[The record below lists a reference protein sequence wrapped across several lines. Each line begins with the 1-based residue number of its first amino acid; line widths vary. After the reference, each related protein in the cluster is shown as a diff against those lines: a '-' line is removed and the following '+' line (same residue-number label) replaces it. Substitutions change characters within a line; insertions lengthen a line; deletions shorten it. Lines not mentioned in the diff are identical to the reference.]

1 MKGQVFWA
9 QAHTE
14 VRSWPPLARD
24 RELDVAIVGGG
35 IVGLAA
41 AHMLAGTSL
50 RVAVFEGLRIGGQ
63 ATGRST
69 AKVTSQHGPI
79 YRQLIADIG
88 EDGARDYASANED
101 ALEWI
106 AGRAGDCAERVHA
119 YVYAGSADEAEDL
132 HEEAEAARALGLP
145 ASFESDAGIPL
156 PHHGALRFARQAQ
169 TNPYSLLLK
178 LANSLSER
186 VQVYENTRIIDI
198 EHGAPCR
205 LQTGEGGPMVRARWV
220 IVATQTPVISEGKFF
235 AKAYPHAH
243 AVVAARLAEA
253 RRVIPGMYIS
263 AGEPSRSFRHARLA
277 GSDYIVATGDAFQPG
292 ERDEQAREFES
303 LERFLREQFGIV
315 ALDYRWTNE
324 DFRPMDGL
332 PFVGPASTA
341 TPELL
346 VATGFN
352 AWGITS
358 GVVAANI
365 LVDTLQGREHPLAAC
380 LDATRLRPLKGGAEF
395 VSENMQAGANLA
407 RDRLLRAKVEAL
419 EEIGP
424 GEGGI
429 ISHHGRQ
436 VAVSRDVA
444 GRITAVSAICTHL
457 GCVVGWNPV
466 DRSWDCPCHGSRFEA
481 AGRVLT
487 GPAVAPLEPVSLD
500 PATDEQQREEALD
513 EALKGTFP
521 ASDPIAVSPRET

>member
-1 MKGQVFWA
+1 MKDQVFWA
-9 QAHTE
+9 QAHTD

-24 RELDVAIVGGG
+24 LELDVAIVGGG

-41 AHMLAGTSL
+41 AHLLAGTSL
-50 RVAVFEGLRIGGQ
+50 RVALFEGLRIGTQ

-79 YRQLIADIG
+79 YRRLIADIG
-88 EDGARDYASANED
+88 EDGARAYASANQD

-106 AGRAGDCAERVHA
+106 VDRAGESAERVHA
-119 YVYAGSADEAEDL
+119 YIYAGSVEEAEEL
-132 HEEAEAARALGLP
+132 REEAEAARALGLP
-145 ASFESDAGIPL
+145 ASFEPDAGIPL
-156 PHHGALRFARQAQ
+156 PHRGALRFARQAQ

-178 LANSLSER
+178 LSNSLSSN
-186 VQVYENTRIIDI
+186 VQIFENTRIIDI
-198 EHGAPCR
+198 EHGTPCR
-205 LQTGEGGPMVRARWV
+205 LQTGEGMPSVRARWV
-220 IVATQTPVISEGKFF
+220 IVATQMPVISEGKFF

-253 RRVIPGMYIS
+253 RRVIPGMYLS
-263 AGEPSRSFRHARLA
+263 AGEPSRSFRHARLD
-277 GSDYIVATGDAFQPG
+277 GNDYIVATGDAFQPG
-292 ERDEQAREFES
+292 ERDEQAQEFES
-303 LERFLREQFGIV
+303 LERFLREHFGIG

-324 DFRPMDGL
+324 DFSPMDGL
-332 PFVGPASTA
+332 PFVGAASAA

-352 AWGITS
+352 AWGISS

-380 LDATRLRPLKGGAEF
+380 LEATRLRPLKGGAEF
-395 VSENMQAGANLA
+395 VAENMQAGAHLA
-407 RDRLLRAKVEAL
+407 RDRVLRAKVEAL
-419 EEIGP
+419 EEIAP

-436 VAVSRDVA
+436 VAVSRDAA

-481 AGRVLT
+481 AGRVLA
-487 GPAVAPLEPVSLD
+487 GPAVAPLEPIPLD
-500 PATDEQQREEALD
+500 PGADDQQDDMALD

-521 ASDPIAVSPRET
+521 ASDPIALSPRQT